1 MTRTVYWE
9 DVKEGDALP
18 SYSMEITT
26 TLIVDQVSGSQDYN
40 LMHHDTAFA
49 RRQGAPD
56 AYVNTGF
63 IEALLSRSLTDFM
76 GDTGWLKKLKHQMRR
91 FNALGDT
98 IKVAGKVTGKRVED
112 GEHLVDCDVWVEN
125 NRDGVSVPGT
135 AVIRLPSKAA

>member
-1 MTRTVYWE
+1 MTRIVYWE
-9 DVKEGDALP
+9 DVKEGDILP
-18 SYSMEITT
+18 TYSFEITT

-56 AYVNTGF
+56 AYLNTGY

-76 GDTGWLKKLKHQMRR
+76 GDAGFLKKLKHQMRR

-98 IKVAGKVTGKRVED
+98 LKVSGKVTAKRIEGGENLVE
-112 GEHLVDCDVWVEN
+112 CDVWLEN
-125 NRDGVSVPGT
+125 NRDGISVPGT
-135 AVIRLPSKAA
+135 ALVRLPSRVG

>member
-18 SYSMEITT
+18 SYSMPITT

-40 LMHHDTAFA
+40 LMHHDTEFA

-76 GDTGWLKKLKHQMRR
+76 GDTGFLKKLKHQMRR

-98 IKVAGKVTGKRVED
+98 IKVAGKVTGKRIE
-112 GEHLVDCDVWVEN
+112 GNEHLVECEVWVEN
-125 NRDGVSVPGT
+125 NRDGVSVPGS
-135 AVIRLPSKAA
+135 AIVRLPCRAG

>member
-18 SYSMEITT
+18 SYSMPITT

-40 LMHHDTAFA
+40 LMHHDTEFA

-76 GDTGWLKKLKHQMRR
+76 GDTGFLKKLKHQMRR

-98 IKVAGKVTGKRVED
+98 IKVAGKVTGKRIE
-112 GEHLVDCDVWVEN
+112 GNEHLVECEVWVEN
-125 NRDGVSVPGT
+125 NRDGVSVPGS
-135 AVIRLPSKAA
+135 AIVRLPSWAG